1 MNVDEDLV
9 LKVAQTAR
17 IKIDEVDIPKFVK
30 AFEEILSLFS
40 ELEQVDTENVRPSFH
55 PIEKKDHLRDDEPRD
70 PCDQEDVLQL
80 SKHHK
85 NGYFKGPRA
94 MQ

>member
-1 MNVDEDLV
+1 MQVDEELV
-9 LKVAQTAR
+9 RKVANIAR
-17 IKIDEVDIPKFVK
+17 IELKEEDIPKFTK

-40 ELEQVDTENVRPSFH
+40 ELEQVDTKNVHPSFH
-55 PIEKKDHLRDDEPRD
+55 PVEKKDHVREDKVESPLAQDDA
-70 PCDQEDVLQL
+70 LNL

-94 MQ
+94 L